1 MSHKANNCVLKVLKK
16 SMSFNELCRTL
27 DSIHGR
33 KEIAI
38 ALIELE
44 EEGKVKSNL
53 IQSSF
58 ETDKRWIRIY
68 WVVKKKGGKSG
79 G

>member
-1 MSHKANNCVLKVLKK
+1 MKHKAKDCVLKVLKK
-16 SMSFNELCRTL
+16 RMGFNELCRTL
-27 DSIHGR
+27 DALHGR

-58 ETDKRWIRIY
+58 ETDKRWVRMY
-68 WVVKKKGGKSG
+68 WVVKKKVKK
-79 G
+79 